1 MVCTSRG
8 VSCIWHAWGV
18 NDHRPK
24 AKAGSINPTYDV
36 LDGMLVLLARSDAAG
51 LTPLTT
57 TGPDG
62 RALIAF
68 TSEAC
73 AEQHH
78 ANLPKAMQAHY
89 NITVTPPWD
98 DRAKTEWLQA
108 AKQIGCV
115 RLDVNPNQT
124 LEPHA
129 ALPLNKALAYMHSK
143 QTGSACL

>member
-8 VSCIWHAWGV
+8 VGCIWHAWGV
-18 NDHRPK
+18 NDRRPK
-24 AKAGSINPTYDV
+24 TQAGSINPAYDV

-68 TSEAC
+68 TSQAH
-73 AEQHH
+73 AERHH
-78 ANLPKAMQAHY
+78 TNLPTHMQPHY
-89 NITVTPPWD
+89 DPILTPTSD

-108 AKQIGCV
+108 AMQIGCV
-115 RLDVNPNQT
+115 RLDVNPSPT
-124 LEPHA
+124 LKPYA
-129 ALPLNKALAYMHSK
+129 SLPLNTALAYMESK
-143 QTGSACL
+143 KTGSACL